1 MSTLLSY
8 LTNCAATQGS
18 KLAMTRGSKR
28 GDIRPLRS
36 GKSAAGLPPTFSY
49 AGSTPLVARIRASKL
64 LPTLRYIKVTGTE
77 VQGSRPSS
85 GSLYAIPW
93 LLILLRK
100 AEISGPSQTY

>member
-1 MSTLLSY
+1 M
-8 LTNCAATQGS
+8 
-18 KLAMTRGSKR
+18 
-28 GDIRPLRS
+28 
-36 GKSAAGLPPTFSY
+36 KSAAGLPPTFSY
-49 AGSTPLVARIRASKL
+49 AGTTPLVARIRASKL

-93 LLILLRK
+93 LLTLLRK